1 MEPTQASPA
10 TCWASS
16 APGCSGFEFPHEIQ
30 PSHSLNV
37 SGLMP
42 PHKDIPREF
51 NSDRNEWTL
60 WQRKWFFEGLDV
72 TPEPKDG
79 IDAKKAMR
87 HLATI
92 QRSWMPKHEHKEAA
106 VAYLASLWFRSPN
119 PSRQPRREC
128 GVGLDGVVGIPN
140 QEKA

>member
-60 WQRKWFFEGLDV
+60 WQRKWFFEGLDG
-72 TPEPKDG
+72 TPEPKAG
-79 IDAKKAMR
+79 IDADKAMR

-92 QRSWMPKHEHKEAA
+92 QRSWSPKHEHKEAA
-106 VAYLASLWFRSPN
+106 VAFLASLWFRSPN
-119 PSRQPRREC
+119 AAGQGRREATYPEPAC
-128 GVGLDGVVGIPN
+128 SQGGC
-140 QEKA
+140 Q

>member
-72 TPEPKDG
+72 TPEPKAG
-79 IDAKKAMR
+79 IDADKAMR

-106 VAYLASLWFRSPN
+106 VAWLM
-119 PSRQPRREC
+119 SRWYAAIRPKE
-128 GVGLDGVVGIPN
+128 
-140 QEKA
+140 

>member
-1 MEPTQASPA
+1 
-10 TCWASS
+10 
-16 APGCSGFEFPHEIQ
+16 
-30 PSHSLNV
+30 
-37 SGLMP
+37 MP

-106 VAYLASLWFRSPN
+106 VAFLASLWFRSPN
-119 PSRQPRREC
+119 AAGQGRREATYPEPAC
-128 GVGLDGVVGIPN
+128 SQGGC
-140 QEKA
+140 Q

>member
-1 MEPTQASPA
+1 METTKASPT
-10 TCWASS
+10 TCEVSS
-16 APGCSGFEFPHEIQ
+16 GPGCSGFEFPHEIQ

-119 PSRQPRREC
+119 PTGQPRTASVRSVAPGC
-128 GVGLDGVVGIPN
+128 STPN
-140 QEKA
+140 G

>member
-1 MEPTQASPA
+1 
-10 TCWASS
+10 
-16 APGCSGFEFPHEIQ
+16 
-30 PSHSLNV
+30 
-37 SGLMP
+37 MP

-119 PSRQPRREC
+119 PGHHDGAAPAPS
-128 GVGLDGVVGIPN
+128 VDGVVQCQN
-140 QEKA
+140 EKGE